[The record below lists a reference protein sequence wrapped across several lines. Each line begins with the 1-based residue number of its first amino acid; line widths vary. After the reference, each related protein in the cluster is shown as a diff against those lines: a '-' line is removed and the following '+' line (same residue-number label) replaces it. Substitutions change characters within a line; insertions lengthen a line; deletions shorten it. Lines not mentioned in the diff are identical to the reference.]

1 MASKSRKN
9 RTKFKLT
16 KELVILVCSI
26 VVLIVAAIIINLP
39 TSASLTLK
47 KYNGAIETY
56 NAQNSTQ
63 YSYLPTG
70 HVFKDINLNGIE
82 KKKKS
87 NDYTFV
93 FYGSLSNA
101 TFLENLSVIN
111 TAADDY
117 DVKRVY
123 LWYAD
128 YVENATTEFKTTA
141 KYREQVSEYEAIINK
156 NINSLVEGSD
166 GLYLSQ
172 NNFELETYPALLV
185 FKSDSLIYNSQTYS
199 KADDSSDYT
208 WNTYIT
214 QAFKY
219 AKADEILANN

>member
-9 RTKFKLT
+9 RSKFKLT
-16 KELVILVCSI
+16 KELVFLVVGI
-26 VVLIVAAIIINLP
+26 VVLIAAAIIINLP
-39 TSASLTLK
+39 TSASVTLK
-47 KYNGAIETY
+47 RYNGAIETY
-56 NAQNSTQ
+56 NTSNNTQ
-63 YSYLPTG
+63 YSYLPTT
-70 HVFKDINLNGIE
+70 HVFKDINLKGVE
-82 KKKKS
+82 SKKKS

-101 TFLENLSVIN
+101 TFLENLSKIN
-111 TAADDY
+111 TVASDY

-128 YVENATTEFKTTA
+128 YVENATTDFKTTA

-166 GLYLSQ
+166 GLYTSQ

-199 KADDSSDYT
+199 TADDASDYS
-208 WNTYIT
+208 WNTYISA
-214 QAFKY
+214 AFKY
-219 AKADEILANN
+219 AKADEVLTTK

>member
-1 MASKSRKN
+1 MH
-9 RTKFKLT
+9 
-16 KELVILVCSI
+16 II
-26 VVLIVAAIIINLP
+26 AI
-39 TSASLTLK
+39 
-47 KYNGAIETY
+47 
-56 NAQNSTQ
+56 
-63 YSYLPTG
+63 
-70 HVFKDINLNGIE
+70 
-82 KKKKS
+82 
-87 NDYTFV
+87 
-93 FYGSLSNA
+93 
-101 TFLENLSVIN
+101 
-111 TAADDY
+111 
-117 DVKRVY
+117 
-123 LWYAD
+123 
-128 YVENATTEFKTTA
+128 KTTA

-219 AKADEILANN
+219 AKADEIFANN